1 MHQGG
6 YMASPTKQ
14 SETRRAMNK
23 RRAGRVRKNT
33 ARRFGSTHGILALN
47 KPNANEVSQQKA

>member
-1 MHQGG
+1 
-6 YMASPTKQ
+6 MASPTKQ

-23 RRAGRVRKNT
+23 RKSGRVRKNT
-33 ARRFGSTHGILALN
+33 ARRFGSTHGILALT